1 MKIDFHSQD
10 DITIVT
16 LSGELN
22 GRTVPDVQAQL
33 MPYIQPGCKIV
44 LDLRHVTYMSSAG
57 LRFMLLIHRQTTNQG
72 GRVVITSL
80 SEWVEDTM
88 SITGFLDFFE
98 VYDSLEAGVEA
109 VRQN

>member
-1 MKIDFHSQD
+1 MKIDIHTSD

-22 GRTVPDVQAQL
+22 GRTAPDVQAKL
-33 MPYIQPGCKIV
+33 LPYIQPGCKLV
-44 LDLRHVTYMSSAG
+44 LDMRTVTYMSSAG
-57 LRFMLLIHRQTTNQG
+57 LRFMLLIHRQTSNQG
-72 GRVVITSL
+72 GRVILTGL

-98 VYDSLEAGVEA
+98 AYDSLEDGVEA
-109 VRQN
+109 VRLI